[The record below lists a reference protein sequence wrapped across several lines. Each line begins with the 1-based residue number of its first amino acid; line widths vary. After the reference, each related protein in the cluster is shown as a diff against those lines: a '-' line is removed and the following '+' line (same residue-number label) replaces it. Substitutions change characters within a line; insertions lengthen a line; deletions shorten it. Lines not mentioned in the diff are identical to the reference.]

1 MSFMNAGRGALLCTV
16 LLASCASV
24 PPGAPAGANADTG
37 TGTST
42 ASVGTGAGTSTGTG
56 AGTST
61 GTGAGTSTGAGVG
74 TGTRAGARPAQ
85 AAPATSFADNPIIYF
100 VITDR
105 FVNGNPNNDHSYG
118 RQSDPAKFATVQE
131 SGTFHGGD
139 LAGITQ
145 KLKQGYFKSLG
156 VNGIWITAPYEQIH
170 GWVVG
175 GSKSFK
181 HYAYHG
187 YYALDYTRLD
197 ANMGTPDELR
207 EMIATAHAQGIRILF
222 DVVMNHPGYADIQT
236 LAELQIPILWKG
248 HEAANLNDYHSY
260 IDYNNFAFKQW
271 WSGDWVR
278 AGLPGYPDGGR
289 DDFTAQLA
297 YLPDFR
303 TERPNPVDLPPFL
316 KKKPDTAAVFL
327 PNTPVRGYLVN
338 WLSNWVREYG
348 VDGFRC
354 DTVKHV
360 EPESW
365 AALKQAASSALTEW
379 KQAHPGQKI
388 DDAPFWM
395 VGEVWGHTPIRSQ
408 WFDAGF
414 DSIINFDFQ
423 SRASG
428 SWNHLDSL
436 YNGYA
441 SQLAQGARFDV
452 LSYLS
457 SHDTALFAR
466 DQLRHGLSALLLAPG
481 GVQLFY
487 GDESGRLPGPSPEGD
502 PQQAT
507 RSDMN
512 WASVDAALLAHA
524 QKLGQF
530 RAAHPALARGQH
542 VRLAEKPYVFGRI
555 DAGHQDTVVVAP
567 ELAGEQVVPVGK
579 LFAEGAMLRDAYS
592 GQIAKVQQG
601 RVTLRAQGTVLLEL
615 LP

>member
-1 MSFMNAGRGALLCTV
+1 MKLANVVVSSSVAALVLAGCAAT
-16 LLASCASV
+16 APAPASV
-24 PPGAPAGANADTG
+24 AQAK
-37 TGTST
+37 
-42 ASVGTGAGTSTGTG
+42 TGAGG
-56 AGTST
+56 AGHLPTT
-61 GTGAGTSTGAGVG
+61 AAAVGVAAMP
-74 TGTRAGARPAQ
+74 TTPATRA
-85 AAPATSFADNPIIYF
+85 SFADNPIVYF
-100 VITDR
+100 VVTDR
-105 FVNGNPNNDHSYG
+105 FFNGNPGNDHSYG
-118 RQSDPAKFATVQE
+118 RQSEPTKFATVQE

-145 KLKQGYFKSLG
+145 KLKQGYFTALG
-156 VNGIWITAPYEQIH
+156 VNAIWITAPYEQIH

-197 ANMGTPDELR
+197 ANMGTPEELR
-207 EMIATAHAQGIRILF
+207 ELIATAHRQGIRILF

-236 LAELQIPILWKG
+236 LSELQIPILWKG
-248 HEAANLNDYHSY
+248 YDAATLNDYHSY

-271 WSGDWVR
+271 WGSDWVR
-278 AGLPGYPDGGR
+278 AGLPGYADGGR
-289 DDFTAQLA
+289 DELTGQLA

-316 KKKPDTAAVFL
+316 KKKSDTRAVFL

-338 WLSNWVREYG
+338 WLANWVREFG

-365 AALKQAASSALTEW
+365 LALKQAASTALAEW
-379 KQAHPGQKI
+379 KQANPGQKI

-395 VGEVWGHTPIRSQ
+395 VGEVWGHGASRSQ
-408 WFDAGF
+408 WFEAGF
-414 DSIINFDFQ
+414 DAMINFDFQ
-423 SRASG
+423 SRASS
-428 SWNHLDSL
+428 SWQQLDSL

-441 SQLAQGARFDV
+441 SQLAQSSQQPRIDW

-487 GDESGRLPGPSPEGD
+487 GDESARPPGPVPEGD

-512 WASVDAALLAHA
+512 WASPDTALLSHA
-524 QKLGQF
+524 QKLGRF
-530 RAAHPALARGQH
+530 RAAHPALARGAH
-542 VRLAEKPYVFGRI
+542 VRLSDAPYVFARI
-555 DAGHQDTVVVAP
+555 DAKHQDAVVVAP
-567 ELAGEQVVPVGK
+567 EARGEQQLPVGHV
-579 LFAEGAMLRDAYS
+579 FVDGVILRDAYS
-592 GQIAKVQQG
+592 GQTMPVQQG
-601 RVTLRAQGTVLLEL
+601 QVRVQAQGTVLLER